1 MRRTAYHLTEVL
13 RLLAK
18 AERDRSTINLKAWTS
33 DGETVDYTGWLVRG
47 SSWRGGFHRLVNPA
61 NAEVRTFRTSTF
73 TSSWAYSIFMT

>member
-47 SSWRGGFHRLVNPA
+47 SSWRGGFHRLNPA
-61 NAEVRTFRTSTF
+61 NAEVRTVPDIYIHQFLGLPV
-73 TSSWAYSIFMT
+73 YL

>member
-33 DGETVDYTGWLVRG
+33 DGDTVDYTGWLVRG

-61 NAEVRTFRTSTF
+61 NAVVRTVPDIYIHQFLGLPV
-73 TSSWAYSIFMT
+73 YL

>member
-47 SSWRGGFHRLVNPA
+47 SSWRGGFHCLVNPA
-61 NAEVRTFRTSTF
+61 NAEVRTVPDIYIHHFLGLPV
-73 TSSWAYSIFMT
+73 YL

>member
-1 MRRTAYHLTEVL
+1 MKRTAYHLTEVL

-47 SSWRGGFHRLVNPA
+47 SSWRGGFHRLVNPT
-61 NAEVRTFRTSTF
+61 NAEVRTVPDIYIHQFLGLPV
-73 TSSWAYSIFMT
+73 YL

>member
-61 NAEVRTFRTSTF
+61 NDEVRTVPDIYIHQFLGLPV
-73 TSSWAYSIFMT
+73 YL

>member
-18 AERDRSTINLKAWTS
+18 AERDRSTIKLKAWTS

-47 SSWRGGFHRLVNPA
+47 SNWRGGFHRLVNPA
-61 NAEVRTFRTSTF
+61 NAEVRTVPDIYIHQFLGLPV
-73 TSSWAYSIFMT
+73 YL

>member
-33 DGETVDYTGWLVRG
+33 DGKTVDYTGWLVRG
-47 SSWRGGFHRLVNPA
+47 SNPA
-61 NAEVRTFRTSTF
+61 NAEVRTVPDIYIHQFLGLPV
-73 TSSWAYSIFMT
+73 YL

>member
-18 AERDRSTINLKAWTS
+18 AERDRSTINLKAWSS

-61 NAEVRTFRTSTF
+61 NSEVRTVPDIYIHQFLGLPV
-73 TSSWAYSIFMT
+73 YL

>member
-47 SSWRGGFHRLVNPA
+47 SSWQIGRAHV
-61 NAEVRTFRTSTF
+61 
-73 TSSWAYSIFMT
+73 

>member
-47 SSWRGGFHRLVNPA
+47 SSWRGGLHRLVNPSK
-61 NAEVRTFRTSTF
+61 AEVRTVPD
-73 TSSWAYSIFMT
+73 I

>member
-33 DGETVDYTGWLVRG
+33 DGKTVDYTGWLV
-47 SSWRGGFHRLVNPA
+47 
-61 NAEVRTFRTSTF
+61 
-73 TSSWAYSIFMT
+73 

>member
-61 NAEVRTFRTSTF
+61 NGEVRTVPD
-73 TSSWAYSIFMT
+73 IFIFNFLGKPVYL

>member
-47 SSWRGGFHRLVNPA
+47 SSWRGGFHRLINPA
-61 NAEVRTFRTSTF
+61 NVEVRTVPDIYIHQFLGLPV
-73 TSSWAYSIFMT
+73 YL

>member
-18 AERDRSTINLKAWTS
+18 AERDHSTINLRAWTT
-33 DGETVDYTGWLVRG
+33 DGETVDYTGWLVGG

-61 NAEVRTFRTSTF
+61 NGEVRTVPDIYIHQFLGLPV
-73 TSSWAYSIFMT
+73 YL